1 MFLQARPLLSHAVET
16 DEFGALVDPRL
27 AGNFVSGEM
36 FRLIQAAAACV
47 RHSSTKR
54 PTMGQVNK

>member
-16 DEFGALVDPRL
+16 DEFGELADPRL
-27 AGNFVSGEM
+27 AGNFISGEM